1 MLKCRSPPF
10 SYPLD
15 VVPSVLSFWY
25 IPNSVPSC
33 KAEIKPQLFISHLS
47 SSYTKIFY
55 APPIRHRPYPKMLN
69 CSVALGRW
77 RRRDGVVEYEVEI
90 SYNDSALLDRRWKR
104 YSEFLIFQ
112 KVLLLKLDKQ
122 HRATI
127 PTMGTDNHFGNIVKL
142 RDDLRNLFPGR
153 NSKRLLFLRKY
164 LRIVGTAVSAR
175 QAHWRF
181 FGKKATEWEHAML
194 DDREAQLKKWLE
206 KIMLQMIKGKD
217 ENIARSEDDEN
228 DLLQGASSKSNFDPQ
243 LSKLLQE
250 HIVRLFGLADF
261 APPCGPRFRLSNC
274 SVKCATR
281 VLPWTG
287 MESSW
292 RSVAVV
298 NQMDTATSRRQR
310 SPSSTVSSSSP
321 TSTSWQLSI
330 RNEGEATF
338 SPASTP
344 ISGGQGGG
352 LDLDLSP
359 SAQSTASTTAS
370 LQMAGSDVDDVNAE
384 NRGTPR
390 DDQYGHGSRNTV
402 INTDASKVSSHDD
415 SRNDSEFV
423 HPTHKRSSSSSSS
436 LSSPN
441 VTLKIDNMLDRVRD
455 CLEVDDRTNASD
467 LTSSRSAT
475 TTVVEDDKLTF
486 FSPRPDFAFDTML
499 SPVSKNTDEGERG
512 RAIMAELKMKNPNY
526 LLNRLST
533 ITLDIREFLAPDR
546 WTLAS
551 SMTAYSSAGSG
562 RHSSTTNINTAS
574 STASLGVSVS
584 SFVLDLSFSLG
595 LCIPPVE
602 AVEISVR
609 SCIVEEHRGRLSE
622 SAAAPVPGTK
632 KGEEVGSAFLETQRQ
647 DARSRTP
654 GSQGKSLE
662 ERQHCIT
669 EQSWEFPVGGGNL
682 LSTQPRSRARAAPT
696 QADGQVDVASA
707 GDGANIKIW
716 NAGATVER
724 GQNGWLCTRP
734 EKLSPVAQ
742 QQQQVVKG
750 TNSTSSTDCKNTP
763 LTLDQDVW
771 HTQII
776 GSFSEILAPGG
787 CDLAEPAG
795 TTGPRGGQLSLRE
808 LETTTRGRPSANLL
822 RKLEVRLKSKN
833 FCGKSPVPMECFSVY
848 LPVVSES

>member
-1 MLKCRSPPF
+1 
-10 SYPLD
+10 
-15 VVPSVLSFWY
+15 
-25 IPNSVPSC
+25 
-33 KAEIKPQLFISHLS
+33 
-47 SSYTKIFY
+47 
-55 APPIRHRPYPKMLN
+55 
-69 CSVALGRW
+69 
-77 RRRDGVVEYEVEI
+77 
-90 SYNDSALLDRRWKR
+90 
-104 YSEFLIFQ
+104 
-112 KVLLLKLDKQ
+112 
-122 HRATI
+122 
-127 PTMGTDNHFGNIVKL
+127 
-142 RDDLRNLFPGR
+142 
-153 NSKRLLFLRKY
+153 
-164 LRIVGTAVSAR
+164 
-175 QAHWRF
+175 
-181 FGKKATEWEHAML
+181 
-194 DDREAQLKKWLE
+194 
-206 KIMLQMIKGKD
+206 
-217 ENIARSEDDEN
+217 
-228 DLLQGASSKSNFDPQ
+228 
-243 LSKLLQE
+243 
-250 HIVRLFGLADF
+250 
-261 APPCGPRFRLSNC
+261 
-274 SVKCATR
+274 
-281 VLPWTG
+281 

-292 RSVAVV
+292 RSLEVV
-298 NQMDTATSRRQR
+298 KQDSTVKSRR
-310 SPSSTVSSSSP
+310 SSSSSVSSSSP

-338 SPASTP
+338 SPASITP
-344 ISGGQGGG
+344 VSGAQGGG
-352 LDLDLSP
+352 LDLDVSP

-415 SRNDSEFV
+415 HSRNDSEFV
-423 HPTHKRSSSSSSS
+423 NSTHKRSSSSSSS

-467 LTSSRSAT
+467 LTSRSAT
-475 TTVVEDDKLTF
+475 TTVEDDKLTF

-499 SPVSKNTDEGERG
+499 SPVSKNTDEGVERG
-512 RAIMAELKMKNPNY
+512 RAIMAERKMKNPNY

-551 SMTAYSSAGSG
+551 SITSYSSAGSG

-609 SCIVEEHRGRLSE
+609 SCIVEDEHRAGRLSE
-622 SAAAPVPGTK
+622 SAAAPVPGTR

-647 DARSRTP
+647 DARRTA

-682 LSTQPRSRARAAPT
+682 LSTQLPRSQAHAAPT
-696 QADGQVDVASA
+696 QADRQVDVASA
-707 GDGANIKIW
+707 GDGAKNIELG
-716 NAGATVER
+716 NAGVTVER

-742 QQQQVVKG
+742 QQQVVKR
-750 TNSTSSTDCKNTP
+750 TNSTSSTDCRNTP

-795 TTGPRGGQLSLRE
+795 TTGPRGGQLPLRE